1 MLQIDKD
8 SSSTILNLE
17 KAELNLGSNNSLSE
31 ESRYEGNTVCFTG
44 QLSSSVKGQ
53 LIDREF
59 AHSLAIEKGLI
70 VKKGVSKKLDLLV
83 VADPNS
89 QSSKARKARDYGVKI
104 IAEAVSKQVSYK
116 HGFRVPVGQRVFQ
129 DWFQKYG
136 DMLRTGLHNPMK
148 KL

>member
-1 MLQIDKD
+1 MKVATPVNEGWIFSKDKNYD
-8 SSSTILNLE
+8 FFYDRPTDKFIS
-17 KAELNLGSNNSLSE
+17 
-31 ESRYEGNTVCFTG
+31 
-44 QLSSSVKGQ
+44 

-104 IAEAVSKQVSYK
+104 IAEAVFWRNIGV
-116 HGFRVPVGQRVFQ
+116 
-129 DWFQKYG
+129 
-136 DMLRTGLHNPMK
+136 TIE
-148 KL
+148 